1 MEFLLPLY
9 YGEGGF
15 VYDNEYVLDDDL
27 FWIDD
32 QEDTEDV
39 GSVQQ

>member
-1 MEFLLPLY
+1 M
-9 YGEGGF
+9 
-15 VYDNEYVLDDDL
+15 YDNEYVLDDDL

-32 QEDTEDV
+32 QEDTDDV